1 MSAPNCLVLA
11 KASKSILWRY
21 CCVPLIFSKEVNS
34 WSSDIIFQTLSKV
47 SNVLSFISFSNCL
60 NSVKFL
66 PSSLMH
72 RECIKNLKQL
82 SVWYL
87 NILLVLWKHLFLHYS
102 DFSPFHHLGN
112 CTASWLG
119 SKKTLK
125 FSLHL
130 VLYSLSQLLKYWVN
144 SCDAWQLEKALQ
156 NFPSLLN

>member
-72 RECIKNLKQL
+72 GECIENLKEL

-87 NILLVLWKHLFLHYS
+87 NILFVLWKHLFLHYS

-112 CTASWLG
+112 CIASWLG
-119 SKKTLK
+119 SKKDT
-125 FSLHL
+125 
-130 VLYSLSQLLKYWVN
+130 
-144 SCDAWQLEKALQ
+144 EI
-156 NFPSLLN
+156 FPSSGAVFIISAIEILGQFMWCMTVGKSTAERFKSS